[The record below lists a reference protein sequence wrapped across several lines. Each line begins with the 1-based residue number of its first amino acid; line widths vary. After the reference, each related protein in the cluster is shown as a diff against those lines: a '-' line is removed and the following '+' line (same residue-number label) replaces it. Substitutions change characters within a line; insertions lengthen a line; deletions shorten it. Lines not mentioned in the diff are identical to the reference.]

1 MKWKVTKGT
10 ETKSRLSLL
19 LWGPQG
25 GGKTTFAATAPGDKL
40 WISFGDNEH
49 VSVQGRKD
57 VWIMDMADAT
67 SDDVFKHGVGSNPFG
82 LDSYLLDEKNI
93 ETVVVDSLTQVQY
106 LALEKSVNDKLGISK
121 VFVPSMQAPGR
132 SAYGG
137 RNSLT
142 LEIVRAVLRVTAKHQ
157 VNVIFTAHERDPK
170 TKMDSRGLEIIEA
183 IYITLG
189 GQLMNQVACQMSEIW
204 NLRQE
209 PGGKRN
215 RIVTTR
221 VSGYRT
227 PLKTRM
233 FLQNGEA
240 SFILKYD
247 PNLPDEAQGQ
257 MTIKRFLDQW
267 NESKMVRIP
276 MPANRRGGDETD
288 NAVQAL
294 KTVE

>member
-1 MKWKVTKGT
+1 MEWKITKGT

-25 GGKTTFAATAPGDKL
+25 GGKTTWAATAPGGKL

-57 VWIMDMADAT
+57 VWVMDAST
-67 SDDVFKHGVGSNPFG
+67 KSSEEVFQDGVGSNPFN
-82 LDSYLLDEKNI
+82 LDRYLYEMKEV
-93 ETVVVDSLTQVQY
+93 ETVVIDSITQVQY
-106 LALEKSVNDKLGISK
+106 LALEKSVNDKLGWSRT
-121 VFVPSMQAPGR
+121 FTPTMQAPGR
-132 SAYGG
+132 GAYGG
-137 RNSLT
+137 RNAYL

-157 VNVIFTAHERDPK
+157 VNVIFTAHERDPN
-170 TKMDSRGLEIIEA
+170 TKIDTKGQELIDA
-183 IYITLG
+183 IRISLG
-189 GQLMNQVACQMSEIW
+189 GQLINQVSCQMSEIW

-221 VSGYRT
+221 VSGYRF

-240 SFILKYD
+240 SFILNYD
-247 PNLPDEAQGQ
+247 PSLPDEAQGQ
-257 MTIKRFLDQW
+257 MTIRRFLDQW
-267 NESKMVRIP
+267 NASKMQRIP
-276 MPANRRGGDETD
+276 MPLNRRGGDVVD
-288 NAVQAL
+288 NNPLPL
-294 KTVE
+294 KPSV